1 MGRARTQGG
10 GILCLPFLITRSPDF
25 LLFSVSPCL
34 RGETSV
40 GDVARSRRC
49 QRSSL
54 PLSFRAPS
62 EFRNAERR
70 QERNPEDVFVQP
82 YRRWEFRRCSLP
94 LTSCFFPSF
103 ARGLPIAG
111 WSFQSDRPSDC

>member
-25 LLFSVSPCL
+25 LLFSVSPRL

-70 QERNPEDVFVQP
+70 QERNPEDV
-82 YRRWEFRRCSLP
+82 CSVNADARHFLENVLHVP
-94 LTSCFFPSF
+94 SCPVACPERKSN
-103 ARGLPIAG
+103 G
-111 WSFQSDRPSDC
+111 WLSRF